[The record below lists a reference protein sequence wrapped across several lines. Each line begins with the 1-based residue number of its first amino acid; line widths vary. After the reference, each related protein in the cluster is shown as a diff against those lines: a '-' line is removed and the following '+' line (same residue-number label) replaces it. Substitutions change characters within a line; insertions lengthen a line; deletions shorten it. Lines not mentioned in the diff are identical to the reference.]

1 MVNGL
6 QKIDGVEYKLPSLA
20 DLFDESGNKDTAA
33 RQEALSVLLNA
44 EPPAKWILEHP
55 YIPGWKYIP
64 IEKTEMMLD
73 RIFKKK
79 NIEVLREGTMF
90 NAVFVTV
97 RVHYF
102 NPAVNAMQYS
112 DGVGAC
118 ELQTKKGTSPSDLA
132 NINRGAVSMAL
143 PIAKSLAVKDACD
156 HLGKVFGRDLNRK
169 DVTPF
174 KPNADLL
181 ERYKNAVTE

>member
-1 MVNGL
+1 MNAL
-6 QKIDGVEYKLPSLA
+6 QKINGNEYKLPTLA
-20 DLFDESGNKDTAA
+20 ELFVDSGNKDVAV

-44 EPPAKWILEHP
+44 EPPAAWVVEHP

-64 IEKTEMMLD
+64 IEKVEVLLE

-90 NAVFVTV
+90 NAVFTTV

-102 NPAVNAMQYS
+102 NPAVNAMLFT

-118 ELQTKKGTSPSDLA
+118 ELQTKKGASPSDLA
-132 NINRGAVSMAL
+132 NINRGAVAMAL

-174 KPNADLL
+174 KPNTELL
-181 ERYKNAVTE
+181 EKYKNAVTE